1 MLKVINKEGKSM
13 KSSKFLKAALFA
25 SMCSVSLAS
34 GANAEDLTISAWGG
48 ALQDVYR
55 EVYFKPFSAQ
65 SGVNIL
71 EDTYLGGWAQ
81 FEAMK
86 QTGVIKWD
94 VVEVE
99 TSELVRGCDDG
110 TFLKLDWAKV
120 ANKTTFIPGAASDCG
135 LGVIVVGV
143 VPAYNAEL
151 VMTPPTKLED
161 FWDLKTW
168 PGKRG
173 MRAGPKHNLELALL
187 AAGVPAS
194 KVYPVLST
202 PEGLNRAFA
211 KLDQI
216 KSQIQWW
223 EAGDQAPSWLRSGD
237 VAMAISYNARVSNAN
252 REGGQLKIV
261 WDKFTYDMDSW
272 VILAGSS
279 KHDAAYRFL
288 KFFAQPEPQIAFME
302 RFAYGTPSVEAASKV
317 SPKAAELLP
326 VGTKMAGGLFAGSD
340 EAMQFWLD
348 NYDAVNKRWNA
359 WAGAK

>member
-1 MLKVINKEGKSM
+1 MLLNKRLISIV
-13 KSSKFLKAALFA
+13 FA
-25 SMCSVSLAS
+25 
-34 GANAEDLTISAWGG
+34 GACMTAFTAHAQAGDLTIAAWGG

-55 EVYFKPFSAQ
+55 EVYFKPFARQ
-65 SGVNIL
+65 TKIDVL

-81 FEAMK
+81 FETMK
-86 QTGVIKWD
+86 QTGKVNWD

-99 TSELVRGCDDG
+99 TTELVRGCDDG

-120 ANKTTFIPGAASDCG
+120 GDKGSFITGAATDCG

-143 VPAYNAEL
+143 VPAYNADL
-151 VMTPPTKLED
+151 LKTPPAKLED
-161 FWDLKTW
+161 FWDLKSW

-187 AAGVPAS
+187 ADGVPMDQI
-194 KVYPVLST
+194 YTVLAT
-202 PEGLNRAFA
+202 PEGLDRAFA

-237 VAMAISYNARVSNAN
+237 VAMAISYNARVSNVN
-252 REGGQLKIV
+252 KEGGNLKII
-261 WDKFTYDMDSW
+261 WEKFTYDMDSW
-272 VILAGSS
+272 VVIAASA
-279 KHDAAYRFL
+279 KHDEAYKFL
-288 KFFAQPEPQIAFME
+288 ASFAKPDPQVAFME

-317 SPKAAELLP
+317 SPQAGELLP
-326 VGTKMAGGLFAGSD
+326 IGKKMAGGLFAGSD

-348 NYDAVNKRWNA
+348 NFDAVNKRWNA
-359 WAGAK
+359 WVGAN